1 MLFYFE
7 KILLIMP
14 TNEAVS
20 AVGVFERFSVR
31 LGNEAVRF
39 KAYKIEGDVM
49 GPYLFNGMF
58 QYH

>member
-1 MLFYFE
+1 MPHCLLFYFE

-20 AVGVFERFSVR
+20 AVGVFERFSVS
-31 LGNEAVRF
+31 LGNEAVRL

-49 GPYLFNGMF
+49 GPSFI
-58 QYH
+58 